1 MLNSGGRTE
10 GRNGYLCTMKR
21 SIEILAPASSLKGGR
36 VALSAGADAV
46 YIGAPKFGARAAA
59 GVSLEDIATLTRE
72 AHEVGARVYVALNT
86 ILTDEQLPEA
96 VSLAWDLYGA
106 GADALIIQDMGL
118 LMEEL
123 PPIPLH
129 ASTPCHNDSNAK
141 LRTLEALGIEQVVLP
156 REVSTADL
164 PSLLDGVG
172 MRVESF
178 VHGAL
183 CVSYSGRCF
192 ISEACRGRSANRGA
206 CAQYCRMSYDLEDA
220 TGRKLL
226 TGQHL
231 LSLRDLNRT
240 EIIEEMLDR
249 GVSSLK
255 IEGRLKDI
263 DYVRNVTAHY
273 RRVVDEIIARRSE
286 EYCRSS
292 WGETELTF
300 TPRPEQTFSR
310 RFTAYNTPLHKPIPT
325 ESITPFTNKSVGE
338 ELGTLTECRGREVV
352 LQLRDMG
359 TELSNGDGLL
369 LVSPDETTTA
379 GALVNQV
386 TPQGDGIYRLRLSAS
401 VEMPPGATVFRNL
414 NHRLDRLLRRD
425 DASSRKVPIHMEC
438 EATEQ
443 GIILRA
449 AVAEAPSI
457 AVEVQREMA
466 LEQAE
471 KDPTARLIDTL
482 SKLGDTPYGV
492 EQPELRLRGLYL
504 PPSVVTE
511 LRRELVERLREACRR
526 VMTEERDHRGER
538 LREQRRDFLG
548 REHSR
553 EESGLPESLDFTYNV
568 ANRQAERL
576 YRRLGVEGEIAP
588 AMEVAMPE
596 GSVPVMQTRHCLLHR
611 LDYCTR
617 EGKRPPF
624 ALPLYLVRGQERFR
638 IATDCRA
645 CQMTLW
651 LDR

>member
-1 MLNSGGRTE
+1 M
-10 GRNGYLCTMKR
+10 
-21 SIEILAPASSLKGGR
+21 
-36 VALSAGADAV
+36 ALSAGADAV

-129 ASTPCHNDSNAK
+129 ASTQCHNDSNAK
-141 LRTLEALGIEQVVLP
+141 LRTLEALGMEQVVLP

-300 TPRPEQTFSR
+300 APRPEQTFSR

-352 LQLRDMG
+352 LRLHDMG

-386 TPQGDGIYRLRLSAS
+386 TPQGDGTYRLRLSAA
-401 VEMPPGATVFRNL
+401 VEMPPGAMVFRNL

-425 DASSRKVPIHMEC
+425 DASSRKVRISMEC

-449 AVAEAPSI
+449 SVAEAPSI

-466 LEQAE
+466 LEPAE

-482 SKLGDTPYGV
+482 SKLGDTPYRV

-526 VMTEERDHRGER
+526 AMVEERDRRGER

-553 EESGLPESLDFTYNV
+553 EESGLPASLDFTYNV
-568 ANRQAERL
+568 ANRQAEWL

-611 LDYCTR
+611 LGYCTR

-638 IATDCRA
+638 ITTDCRA

>member
-1 MLNSGGRTE
+1 
-10 GRNGYLCTMKR
+10 MKK
-21 SIEILAPASSLKGGR
+21 SIEILAPASSLEGGR
-36 VALSAGADAV
+36 VALSVGADAV

-96 VSLAWDLYGA
+96 VSLAWDLYRA

-129 ASTPCHNDSNAK
+129 ASTQCHNDSNAK

-164 PSLLDGVG
+164 SSLLDGVG

-220 TGRKLL
+220 SGNKLL
-226 TGQHL
+226 TSQHL

-273 RRVVDEIIARRSE
+273 RCVVDEIIARRSE

-292 WGETELTF
+292 WGETALSF

-310 RFTAYNTPLHKPIPT
+310 RFTDYNTPLRRPIPVD
-325 ESITPFTNKSVGE
+325 SITPFTNKSVGE
-338 ELGTLTECRGREVV
+338 ELGTLIECRGREVV
-352 LQLRDMG
+352 LRLREG
-359 TELSNGDGLL
+359 VKELSNGDGLL
-369 LVSPDETTTA
+369 LVSPDERATA
-379 GALVNQV
+379 GALINQV
-386 TPQGDGIYRLRLSAS
+386 TPLRDGTYRLRLSGS
-401 VEMPPGATVFRNL
+401 VEMAPGATVYRNL
-414 NHRLDRLLRRD
+414 NHQLDRLLRRD
-425 DASSRKVPIHMEC
+425 DASSRKVSINMEC

-443 GIILRA
+443 EIVLRA
-449 AVAEAPSI
+449 AVAEAPSV
-457 AVEVQREMA
+457 AVEVRRRMT
-466 LEQAE
+466 LEPAQ
-471 KDPTARLIDTL
+471 KDPSARLIDTL
-482 SKLGDTPYGV
+482 SKLGDTPYRV
-492 EQPELRLRGLYL
+492 ERPELRLRGLYL
-504 PPSVVTE
+504 PPSVVAE
-511 LRRELVERLREACRR
+511 LRRELIDQLREACHRA
-526 VMTEERDHRGER
+526 MAEERDRRGEQ
-538 LREQRRDFLG
+538 LLERRRTFLS
-548 REHSR
+548 RVHSR
-553 EESGLPESLDFTYNV
+553 VESGLPERLDFTYNV
-568 ANRQAERL
+568 ANRQAEQL
-576 YRRLGVEGEIAP
+576 YRRLGVTGEIAP

-596 GSVPVMQTRHCLLHR
+596 EPVPVMTTRHCLLHR
-611 LDYCTR
+611 LGYCTR
-617 EGKRPPF
+617 EGKRSPF
-624 ALPLYLVRGQERFR
+624 SLPLYLVRGQERFR
-638 IATDCRA
+638 ITTDCRA
-645 CQMTLW
+645 CMMTLW

>member
-10 GRNGYLCTMKR
+10 GRNGYLCAMKR
-21 SIEILAPASSLKGGR
+21 SIEILAPASSLEGGR

-118 LMEEL
+118 LMEDL

-129 ASTPCHNDSNAK
+129 ASTQCHNDSNAK
-141 LRTLEALGIEQVVLP
+141 LRTLEALGMEQVVLP

-220 TGRKLL
+220 MGRKLL

-273 RRVVDEIIARRSE
+273 RRVVDEIISRRSE

-300 TPRPEQTFSR
+300 APRPEQTFSR
-310 RFTAYNTPLHKPIPT
+310 RFTAYNTPLHTPIPT
-325 ESITPFTNKSVGE
+325 ESITPYTNKSVGE
-338 ELGTLTECRGREVV
+338 ELGTLTECRGREMV

-359 TELSNGDGLL
+359 AELSNGDGLL

-386 TPQGDGIYRLRLSAS
+386 TPFGDGTYRLRLSGS
-401 VEMPPGATVFRNL
+401 VEMPPGAMVFRNL

-425 DASSRKVPIHMEC
+425 DASSRKVQISMEC

-457 AVEVQREMA
+457 AVEVQRNMA
-466 LEQAE
+466 LEPAE
-471 KDPTARLIDTL
+471 KDPSARLIDTL
-482 SKLGDTPYGV
+482 SKLGDTPYRV

-511 LRRELVERLREACRR
+511 LRRELVERLRA
-526 VMTEERDHRGER
+526 MTEECDRRGEQ
-538 LREQRRDFLG
+538 LREQRKDFLS
-548 REHSR
+548 RDHSR
-553 EESGLPESLDFTYNV
+553 EECGLPASLDFTYNV

-611 LDYCTR
+611 LGYCTR
-617 EGKRPPF
+617 EDKRPPF

-638 IATDCRA
+638 ITTDCRA

>member
-1 MLNSGGRTE
+1 
-10 GRNGYLCTMKR
+10 MKR
-21 SIEILAPASSLKGGR
+21 SIEILAPASSLEGGR

-129 ASTPCHNDSNAK
+129 ASTQCHNDSNAK
-141 LRTLEALGIEQVVLP
+141 LRTLEALGMEQVVLP

-220 TGRKLL
+220 MGRKLL

-273 RRVVDEIIARRSE
+273 RRVVDEIISRRSE

-300 TPRPEQTFSR
+300 APRPEQTFSR
-310 RFTAYNTPLHKPIPT
+310 RFTAYNTPLHTPIPT
-325 ESITPFTNKSVGE
+325 ESITPYTNKSVGE
-338 ELGTLTECRGREVV
+338 ELGTLTECRGREMV

-359 TELSNGDGLL
+359 AELSNGDGLL

-386 TPQGDGIYRLRLSAS
+386 TPFGDGTYRLRLSGS
-401 VEMPPGATVFRNL
+401 VEMPPGAMVFRNL

-425 DASSRKVPIHMEC
+425 DASSRKVQISMEC

-457 AVEVQREMA
+457 AVEVQRNMA
-466 LEQAE
+466 LEPAE
-471 KDPTARLIDTL
+471 KDPSARLIDTL
-482 SKLGDTPYGV
+482 SKLGDTPYRV

-511 LRRELVERLREACRR
+511 LRRELVERLRA
-526 VMTEERDHRGER
+526 MTEECDRRGEQ
-538 LREQRRDFLG
+538 LREQRKDFLS
-548 REHSR
+548 RDHSR
-553 EESGLPESLDFTYNV
+553 EECGLPASLDFTYNV

-611 LDYCTR
+611 LGYCTR
-617 EGKRPPF
+617 EDKRPPF

-638 IATDCRA
+638 ITTDCRA